1 MKARE
6 LAEKLLQYPDFEVRF
21 CFIEPDGSHYGISL
35 RSFEDIDIADIGHS
49 EKKIIL
55 GGDEK

>member
-21 CFIEPDGSHYGISL
+21 CFMEPDDSHYGIRL
-35 RSFEDIDIADIGHS
+35 RSFEHIDIDDIGHS
-49 EKKIIL
+49 EKEIIL
-55 GGDEK
+55 GGEER